1 MKRSCAEAIFFL
13 YLDPA
18 LKEISSFFKCIVN
31 QSGRRLTSGS
41 FVLPGVLWRNAL
53 HAVDLDLDAAAVR
66 HRVGHLVDRLLVHL
80 HAVNGQTGARVK
92 LLMAYMALEMLRFLM
107 LDENLLVVELT
118 ITVP

>member
-1 MKRSCAEAIFFL
+1 
-13 YLDPA
+13 
-18 LKEISSFFKCIVN
+18 
-31 QSGRRLTSGS
+31 
-41 FVLPGVLWRNAL
+41 
-53 HAVDLDLDAAAVR
+53 
-66 HRVGHLVDRLLVHL
+66 VHL